1 MAYGSSYAS
10 EGRELPRLL
19 LILVG
24 GAAHELAHGLN
35 TLIFLLDLDL
45 RGDAYGAR
53 RGDGEGSAPAN
64 VERAVIGTPPPR
76 PQKGKP
82 GEGSYGTPAP
92 RLLLARLADADGAAV
107 RVARHNDLVADQY

>member
-10 EGRELPRLL
+10 EGRELPPLL
-19 LILVG
+19 LILVR

-53 RGDGEGSAPAN
+53 RGERRRMRGGDVATRLDVEHVYRHANDATSASWADRGDLPQDARGEKHDGDS
-64 VERAVIGTPPPR
+64 
-76 PQKGKP
+76 
-82 GEGSYGTPAP
+82 
-92 RLLLARLADADGAAV
+92 
-107 RVARHNDLVADQY
+107 

>member
-19 LILVG
+19 LILVR

-53 RGDGEGSAPAN
+53 RGERRRMRGGDVATRLDVEHVCRHAN
-64 VERAVIGTPPPR
+64 
-76 PQKGKP
+76 
-82 GEGSYGTPAP
+82 
-92 RLLLARLADADGAAV
+92 DATAEEANRRIVRDAGAAPPS
-107 RVARHNDLVADQY
+107 RTARRCGWNTRGRRATR

>member
-19 LILVG
+19 LILVR

-45 RGDAYGAR
+45 RR
-53 RGDGEGSAPAN
+53 RGVWRGEQRRMRGGDVATRLDVEHVCRHANDATRASWADRGDLPQDARGEKHDGDS
-64 VERAVIGTPPPR
+64 
-76 PQKGKP
+76 
-82 GEGSYGTPAP
+82 
-92 RLLLARLADADGAAV
+92 
-107 RVARHNDLVADQY
+107 